1 MPNANLS
8 ITIYYDSFS
17 VANSNFII
25 IFDAMF
31 EEETKKK
38 FGHINVSRIRN
49 NHTVHAVI
57 MHGHDVFVVHE
68 FTTNP
73 GKGLGE
79 PEAPTIC

>member
-1 MPNANLS
+1 MPSTVS

-17 VANSNFII
+17 VVNSSFII

-38 FGHINVSRIRN
+38 FGHMNVSRIQN
-49 NHTVHAVI
+49 NHTVHAAI

-73 GKGLGE
+73 GKRLGE